1 VRGVT
6 VGKAPGRVAVQH
18 RRRLLRETLTSHIAH
33 QPGFTVVGMTALGS
47 EFAQL
52 CSLRQPEIAVVE
64 ADAEHWD
71 TAALVA
77 QLRTRNRHLHV
88 VGLYE
93 VIAPDEIVRLYRAGL
108 SKLVD
113 ASRGVGAVLAALKAP
128 PTHPGLPPAAPRLR
142 GECLTERELDVLYLI
157 SAGCTL
163 QDMSAALSISPRTV
177 ENHKRRIFAKLGV
190 HSQAHATASAVRLG
204 LLRPPANRPAA
215 TAGAAGQPDPSGPVA
230 AVVPPPRPGAGSDG
244 GATPADATPK
254 ALLRGRPGPL
264 FDEVTGLLDAAGV
277 PVLPGDAGDGTPAGP
292 AVAVLVDPAPEDWQV
307 VGDAGTRAVLVP
319 NEAPEQADV
328 AEAVLRGV
336 DAVVPAADVTE
347 RLLPAFRAVRE
358 GYLMLGAAQG
368 RSLIDAAFTRL
379 SEKRSLWPVELTPR
393 ERDILLSIDC
403 GHSVRQTA
411 RQLGISARTVENHQS
426 RLFRKLGVRN
436 RAEALAVAHGLGLVD
451 TAKEATEE

>member
-1 VRGVT
+1 MRYPVIPPPARSLVLYPFGVS
-6 VGKAPGRVAVQH
+6 VAKAPARVAVQH
-18 RRRLLRETLTSHIAH
+18 RRRLLRETLASHIAH
-33 QPGFTVVGMTALGS
+33 QAGFTVVGMTALGS
-47 EFAQL
+47 EYTQL
-52 CSLRQPEIAVVE
+52 CNLRHPDIAVIE

-77 QLRTRNRHLHV
+77 QLRARHRQLHV

-93 VIAPDEIVRLYRAGL
+93 VIAPGEIVRLYRAGL
-108 SKLVD
+108 GKLVD

-128 PTHPGLPPAAPRLR
+128 PTHAGLAPATPRLR
-142 GECLTERELDVLYLI
+142 GECLTDRELDVLYLI

-163 QDMSAALSISPRTV
+163 QDMSTALNISPRTV

-204 LLRPPANRPAA
+204 LLRPPAAGPDAPPQAVEPATETRLRA
-215 TAGAAGQPDPSGPVA
+215 LVRGRSGPLLDTVTQLLAERGIPVVTGDEVSGQLSGPV
-230 AVVPPPRPGAGSDG
+230 
-244 GATPADATPK
+244 
-254 ALLRGRPGPL
+254 
-264 FDEVTGLLDAAGV
+264 
-277 PVLPGDAGDGTPAGP
+277 
-292 AVAVLVDPAPEDWQV
+292 VAVLVDPEPDDWKA
-307 VGDAGTRAVLVP
+307 VGDLGVRAVLVP
-319 NEAPEQADV
+319 AEQPEQADV

-336 DAVVPAADVTE
+336 DAVVPARNVNE
-347 RLLPAFRAVRE
+347 QLLPAFTAVRE
-358 GYLMLGAAQG
+358 GYLMLNATQG

-436 RAEALAVAHGLGLVD
+436 RAEALAVAHGLGLID
-451 TAKEATEE
+451 TAKEATDE

>member
-1 VRGVT
+1 VSVA
-6 VGKAPGRVAVQH
+6 KALARVAVQH
-18 RRRLLRETLTSHIAH
+18 RRRLLRETLASHIAH
-33 QPGFTVVGMTALGS
+33 QAGFTVVGMTALGS
-47 EFAQL
+47 EYTQL
-52 CSLRQPEIAVVE
+52 CNLRHPDIAVIE

-77 QLRTRNRHLHV
+77 QLRARHRQLHV

-93 VIAPDEIVRLYRAGL
+93 VIAPGEIVRLYRAGL
-108 SKLVD
+108 GKLVD

-128 PTHPGLPPAAPRLR
+128 PAHAGLAPATPRLR
-142 GECLTERELDVLYLI
+142 GECLTDRELDVLYLI

-163 QDMSAALSISPRTV
+163 QDMSTALNISPRTV

-204 LLRPPANRPAA
+204 LLRPPAGGSGGGSAAGGSAAQPQAAEPAA
-215 TAGAAGQPDPSGPVA
+215 ETRLRALVRGRSGPLLDTVTQLLSQHGIPVVTGDEVPGQLSGPV
-230 AVVPPPRPGAGSDG
+230 
-244 GATPADATPK
+244 
-254 ALLRGRPGPL
+254 
-264 FDEVTGLLDAAGV
+264 
-277 PVLPGDAGDGTPAGP
+277 
-292 AVAVLVDPAPEDWQV
+292 VAVLADPEPDDWKAI
-307 VGDAGTRAVLVP
+307 GDLGVRAVLVP
-319 NEAPEQADV
+319 AEQPEQADV

-336 DAVVPAADVTE
+336 DAVVPAQDVGE
-347 RLLPAFRAVRE
+347 QLLPAFTAVKE
-358 GYLMLGAAQG
+358 GYLMLSAAQG

-436 RAEALAVAHGLGLVD
+436 RAEALAVAHGLGLID

>member
-1 VRGVT
+1 M
-6 VGKAPGRVAVQH
+6 GKAPARVAVQH
-18 RRRLLRETLTSHIAH
+18 RRRLLRETLASHIAH
-33 QPGFTVVGMTALGS
+33 QPGFTVVGTTALGS
-47 EFAQL
+47 EFTQL
-52 CSLRQPEIAVVE
+52 TNLRHPEIAVIE

-77 QLRTRNRHLHV
+77 QLRSRHRQLHV

-93 VIAPDEIVRLYRAGL
+93 VIAPGEIVRLYRAGL

-128 PTHPGLPPAAPRLR
+128 PAHAGLAPATPRLR
-142 GECLTERELDVLYLI
+142 GETLTERELDVLYLI

-163 QDMSAALSISPRTV
+163 QEMSTALHISPRTV

-204 LLRPPANRPAA
+204 LLRPPATRPDAPQDEPAPPA
-215 TAGAAGQPDPSGPVA
+215 TET
-230 AVVPPPRPGAGSDG
+230 RLR
-244 GATPADATPK
+244 
-254 ALLRGRPGPL
+254 ALVRGRPGTL
-264 FDEVTGLLDAAGV
+264 LQNVTALLAEHGV
-277 PVLPGDAGDGTPAGP
+277 PLLTGADATGQPAGP
-292 AVAVLVDPAPEDWQV
+292 LVAVLVDPEPEDWQA
-307 VGDAGTRAVLVP
+307 VGDLGLRAVLVP
-319 NEAPEQADV
+319 PEQPEQSDL
-328 AEAVLRGV
+328 AEAVIRGV
-336 DAVVPAADVTE
+336 DAVVPAQDVAHQ
-347 RLLPAFRAVRE
+347 LLPAFSAVRE
-358 GYLMLGAAQG
+358 GYLMLNAAQG

-379 SEKRSLWPVELTPR
+379 SENRSLWPVELTPR

-436 RAEALAVAHGLGLVD
+436 RAEALAVAHGLGLID
-451 TAKEATEE
+451 TGKEATEE

>member
-1 VRGVT
+1 VP
-6 VGKAPGRVAVQH
+6 KAPSRVAVQH
-18 RRRLLRETLTSHIAH
+18 RRRLLRETLASHIAH

-47 EFAQL
+47 EFTQL
-52 CSLRQPEIAVVE
+52 CGLRHPDVAVIE

-77 QLRTRNRHLHV
+77 QLRSRHRQLHV

-93 VIAPDEIVRLYRAGL
+93 VIAPGEIVRLYRAGL

-128 PTHPGLPPAAPRLR
+128 PTHAGLAPATPRLR

-163 QDMSAALSISPRTV
+163 QEMSGALSISPRTV

-204 LLRPPANRPAA
+204 LLRPPIAQPEEPEQGAEPIADNRL
-215 TAGAAGQPDPSGPVA
+215 
-230 AVVPPPRPGAGSDG
+230 R
-244 GATPADATPK
+244 
-254 ALLRGRPGPL
+254 ALVRGRRGPL
-264 FDEVTGLLDAAGV
+264 QESVTRLLADRGV
-277 PVLPGDAGDGTPAGP
+277 PVLTGDDGSAAAAGP
-292 AVAVLVDPAPEDWQV
+292 MVAVLVDPEPDDWQA
-307 VGDAGTRAVLVP
+307 VGDLGLRAVLVP
-319 NEAPEQADV
+319 AEQPEQADV
-328 AEAVLRGV
+328 AEAVIRGV
-336 DAVVPAADVTE
+336 DAVVPAHDVAE
-347 RLLPAFRAVRE
+347 HLLPAFAAVRE

-379 SEKRSLWPVELTPR
+379 SENRSLWPVELTPR
-393 ERDILLSIDC
+393 ERDILLSIDL

-436 RAEALAVAHGLGLVD
+436 RAEALAVAHGLGLID